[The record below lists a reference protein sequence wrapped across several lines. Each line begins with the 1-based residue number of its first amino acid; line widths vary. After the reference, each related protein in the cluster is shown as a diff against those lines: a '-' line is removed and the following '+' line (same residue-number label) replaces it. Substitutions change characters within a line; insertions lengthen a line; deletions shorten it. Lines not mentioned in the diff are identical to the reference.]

1 MKYIK
6 NTLVFF
12 ALIAGLAACSSEHDN
27 LQEYGNYPQ
36 DGVVRISSMVT
47 SLPSSP
53 EPRNS
58 TRVGCAPSGVP
69 SGRWEGRE
77 LAKALVSVMVSL
89 CHRGDTVFRRFDAVS

>member
-36 DGVVRISSMVT
+36 DGVVRISSMV
-47 SLPSSP
+47 LPRLMP
-53 EPRNS
+53 EIHWDFALNM
-58 TRVGCAPSGVP
+58 
-69 SGRWEGRE
+69 
-77 LAKALVSVMVSL
+77 ALVINTIPTWCAGIMSMAL
-89 CHRGDTVFRRFDAVS
+89 GKLPARCCGKTLPIR

>member
-47 SLPSSP
+47 KAFS
-53 EPRNS
+53 RAS
-58 TRVGCAPSGVP
+58 TPYAGNTLDFA
-69 SGRWEGRE
+69 
-77 LAKALVSVMVSL
+77 LNMALVINTIPTWCAGIMSMAL
-89 CHRGDTVFRRFDAVS
+89 GKLPARCCGKTLPIR